1 MAFNFANLLRQGLA
15 TAAPVPAPS
24 AKIAR
29 ASAAPS
35 AGLATNPAAA
45 NPMLASGA
53 PAFLAHMAHH
63 ARAAPAAATV
73 AAPAVAAPAAA
84 APAGAPG
91 MAGLQLNSSQ
101 VLALMASMAGTKG
114 GGDQKKPK
122 KRAAA
127 GSSTSSGVSRKHR
140 NSTSDTFSPAWK
152 VMGDCCKHDKI
163 VALQNMQPPTGSL
176 RNKEE
181 WELDAVIWRVTGLGP
196 NDDFL
201 DRPKSIHNSAIRIE
215 YLRNGELLAKQT
227 FEQCLKEV
235 LQIVGLIA
243 APVAAILKFSETD
256 PEVQELSMGTTTLKL
271 NPPESGKWEL
281 GVDPTGVANFQ

>member
-24 AKIAR
+24 ATIAR

-45 NPMLASGA
+45 NPILASGA
-53 PAFLAHMAHH
+53 PAFLAHMAVAHH
-63 ARAAPAAATV
+63 PRAAPAAATTV
-73 AAPAVAAPAAA
+73 AAPAVVAAPAAA
-84 APAGAPG
+84 AP
-91 MAGLQLNSSQ
+91 GLQLNSSQ

-114 GGDQKKPK
+114 GGDQKKTK
-122 KRAAA
+122 KKAAA
-127 GSSTSSGVSRKHR
+127 GSSTSSGPSRRHR
-140 NSTSDTFSPAWK
+140 SSTSDTFSPAWK

-163 VALQNMQPPTGSL
+163 VALQNMHPLIGSL
-176 RNKEE
+176 QNKEE
-181 WELDAVIWRVTGLGP
+181 WELDAVIWRLTGLGP

-201 DRPKSIHNSAIRIE
+201 DRTKSIHNSALRIE
-215 YLRNGELLAKQT
+215 HLRNGELLAKQT

-243 APVAAILKFSETD
+243 APVAAILKFSETE
-256 PEVQELSMGTTTLKL
+256 PEVQEQAL
-271 NPPESGKWEL
+271 NG
-281 GVDPTGVANFQ
+281 A

>member
-24 AKIAR
+24 ATIAR

-35 AGLATNPAAA
+35 AGLATNPATA

-73 AAPAVAAPAAA
+73 AAPAVVAAPAAA

-114 GGDQKKPK
+114 GGDL
-122 KRAAA
+122 
-127 GSSTSSGVSRKHR
+127 
-140 NSTSDTFSPAWK
+140 SP
-152 VMGDCCKHDKI
+152 
-163 VALQNMQPPTGSL
+163 P
-176 RNKEE
+176 R
-181 WELDAVIWRVTGLGP
+181 
-196 NDDFL
+196 
-201 DRPKSIHNSAIRIE
+201 
-215 YLRNGELLAKQT
+215 
-227 FEQCLKEV
+227 
-235 LQIVGLIA
+235 
-243 APVAAILKFSETD
+243 
-256 PEVQELSMGTTTLKL
+256 
-271 NPPESGKWEL
+271 GK
-281 GVDPTGVANFQ
+281 

>member
-1 MAFNFANLLRQGLA
+1 MAFFANLLSQGLA
-15 TAAPVPAPS
+15 TAAPVPAAS
-24 AKIAR
+24 ATIAR

-73 AAPAVAAPAAA
+73 AAPAVVAAPAAA
-84 APAGAPG
+84 AP
-91 MAGLQLNSSQ
+91 GLQLNSSQ

-114 GGDQKKPK
+114 GGDQKKTK
-122 KRAAA
+122 KKAAA
-127 GSSTSSGVSRKHR
+127 GSSTSSGPSRRHR
-140 NSTSDTFSPAWK
+140 SSTSDTFSPAWK

-163 VALQNMQPPTGSL
+163 AALRNMHPLIGSL
-176 RNKEE
+176 QNKEE

-201 DRPKSIHNSAIRIE
+201 DRSKSIHNSAIRIE

-256 PEVQELSMGTTTLKL
+256 PDVQELSMGTTTLKL